1 MITILS
7 SYLRPYHVFI
17 VQATYDLIVIIR
29 RHIFVIHASE
39 ESNQGE
45 ERELCA
51 ISHQGMF
58 YF

>member
-29 RHIFVIHASE
+29 RHIFVIHATE
-39 ESNQGE
+39 ESNHGE
-45 ERELCA
+45 VRELFA
-51 ISHQGMF
+51 MPHQGMF